1 MKIKYVKAKNFLSIG
16 KEAIEI
22 DFTKYGNIINVLG
35 KNHDRGEN
43 ASNGSGKS
51 SILEIIVYGLYGKLI
66 KKMSHKEAINNKTKK
81 SMEIEIHWDDYRIIR
96 TRKPD
101 SLRFWKGDEELTLGG
116 IPATQDEVVKRIGLG
131 YQAFINTAFFGQHNQ
146 YAFLSCDSQ
155 TKREIVENL
164 LALDKYND
172 YAKTAK
178 DKRKAIENQ
187 IAFIIKEYELLHKGI
202 ESDKKRIVQIEE
214 QARQW
219 KRTREAEL
227 NKLNVSHLDLMTSIN
242 LGSAIKQDDVKQEIV
257 KIDESLVTFREGKS
271 KIEAGLNEANEKLT
285 NWKEDKHRIALQIA
299 TLKNHIEN
307 LKEEQKKIK
316 LANVNFNKLEHG
328 VKCPVCLG
336 EVDKKNAAGV
346 IAHNNCRIDEIAEDI
361 KIKEQDVTQ
370 QSKDEEKLGENL
382 NRVREAISIAQNK
395 LQLINQRINSLE
407 INKKELTNKL
417 STNDQISQVLLENL
431 SNQLN
436 QKKEEIAKGDPYQ
449 DILLETQTEL
459 SNHEQQAFALKANI
473 KTLEEDLPYLDYLIK
488 AFGDNGIRKFV
499 IDDMISPLNARVNYW
514 LQFLIDN
521 KLTLTFNNQLEEVI
535 QSNPPDGDPYVYN
548 GLSGGEHNRIDL
560 AISQAFSY
568 LMILA
573 SGTCPSIV
581 ALDEVVSYQ
590 DRQGVEC
597 IFNMIVELARD
608 RQVIVITHDNDL
620 LQMLEG
626 VDKIVIEKNN
636 GFSRLVEK

>member
-1 MKIKYVKAKNFLSIG
+1 MKIKYVKAKNFLSVG

-81 SMEIEIHWDDYRIIR
+81 SMEIEIHWDDYRIVR

-101 SLRFWKGDEELTLGG
+101 SLRFWKGEEELTLGG
-116 IPATQDEVVKRIGLG
+116 IPATQDEVVKRIGLS

-164 LALDKYND
+164 LALDKYNT
-172 YAKTAK
+172 YAKATK
-178 DKRKAIENQ
+178 DKRKAIEEK
-187 IAFIIKEYELLHKGI
+187 IALKIKEYELLHKSV
-202 ESDKKRIVQIEE
+202 ESDHRRVAQIEE
-214 QARQW
+214 QVKQW
-219 KRTREAEL
+219 KQTKEFEL
-227 NKLNVSHLDLMTSIN
+227 NKLNMSHLELMTTVN
-242 LGSAIKQDDVKQEIV
+242 LGSSVKQDDVKQEITA
-257 KIDESLVTFREGKS
+257 IDESLTKFREA
-271 KIEAGLNEANEKLT
+271 KIKMETGLVDANEKLT
-285 NWKEDKHRIALQIA
+285 LWKETKHQFALRTATINNQI
-299 TLKNHIEN
+299 EV
-307 LKEEQKKIK
+307 LKEEQKKRK
-316 LANVNFNKLEHG
+316 TENLSLNKLEDG
-328 VKCPVCLG
+328 IKCPVCFG
-336 EVDKKNAAGV
+336 NVDKKNTTGV
-346 IAHNNCRIDEIAEDI
+346 ITHNNCRIDEIAEDI
-361 KIKEQDVTQ
+361 KAKEQEIKTSSQ
-370 QSKDEEKLGENL
+370 EEEKLVENL
-382 NRVREAISIAQNK
+382 MRVREAIATAQNK
-395 LQLINQRINSLE
+395 VQQINQRTNSLE
-407 INKKELTNKL
+407 IKKKELMAKL
-417 STNDQISQVLLENL
+417 STNDQVSQVLLENI
-431 SNQLN
+431 SNQLA
-436 QKKEEIAKGDPYQ
+436 QKKEEIAKGDPYH
-449 DILLETQTEL
+449 DILTETKAEL
-459 SNHEQQAFALKANI
+459 SHHEQEAKTVKDCI
-473 KTLEEDLPYLDYLIK
+473 KQLEEDLPYLDYLTK

-521 KLTLTFNNQLEEVI
+521 KLTLTFNNQLEELI

-568 LMILA
+568 LMILS

-626 VDKIVIEKNN
+626 VDKLVVEKKN
-636 GFSRLVEK
+636 GFSRLVKE